1 MFTIKSR
8 VVAAAAASLVALGV
22 AAAAP
27 ASARPVATPTAHTT
41 VSVHDATTA
50 KSRFVQFR
58 SPSHNIYCHIAASK
72 HASESRCDVLKHSYA
87 VPPKPDWCHFDWNGD
102 VQLRHKAHFACVSD
116 AATTSRHVH
125 TLAYGSHARAGHIRC
140 TSRVT
145 GM

>member
-58 SPSHNIYCHIAASK
+58 SPSHNIYCHIATSK
-72 HASESRCDVLKHSYA
+72 HASESRCDILKHSYA
-87 VPPKPDWCHFDWNGD
+87 VPAQAGLVP
-102 VQLRHKAHFACVSD
+102 LRLERRRAT
-116 AATTSRHVH
+116 AAQ
-125 TLAYGSHARAGHIRC
+125 RALRL
-140 TSRVT
+140 RQ
-145 GM
+145 